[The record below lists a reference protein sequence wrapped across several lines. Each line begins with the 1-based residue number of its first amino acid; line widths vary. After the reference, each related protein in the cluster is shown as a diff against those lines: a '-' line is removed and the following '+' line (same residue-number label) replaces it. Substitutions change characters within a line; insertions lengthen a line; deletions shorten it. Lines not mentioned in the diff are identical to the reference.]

1 MKRKILVTGL
11 GAVSAAG
18 LTVEENIRTL
28 SSGTSA
34 VRPEPALLR
43 TRLAVPVG
51 EVGVGNA
58 RLKEC
63 LGIVYDVP
71 VTRTALLALLAA
83 REAVE
88 DAGLDSSALSGGR
101 TGFILGTSVGGM
113 DLTEDFYEE
122 FRHDCE
128 AGGDI
133 RMIKMHDCGASTDF
147 VAKRL
152 GIKGF
157 TITVSTACSSA
168 GNAIMLGA
176 RMISAGLL
184 DTVIAGGA
192 DALSRFTMNGFNSL
206 RILSA
211 SLCRPFDISRDGLNL
226 GEGAGFMVL
235 QSASS
240 LHGGSVPYCELS
252 GWAGTDEAYHQ
263 TGTSADGEGAFNSMS
278 QALEKAGLE
287 PSMIDYV
294 NTHGTGTPGND
305 LAEGTAIHRLFGA
318 EARYGSFKGYIGH
331 TLAASEGIEAVFC
344 AVMLKENR
352 LWPSLG
358 FSDIDPAIGTG
369 PYMAS
374 GEGISLK
381 HIVSNSF
388 GFGGNNS
395 SLVFSKTDDSNVG

>member
-28 SSGTSA
+28 SSGTCA

-63 LGIVYDVP
+63 LGIAYDVP

-113 DLTEDFYEE
+113 DLTEDFYED

-133 RMIKMHDCGASTDF
+133 RMIRMHDCGASTDF

-206 RILSA
+206 RILSD
-211 SLCRPFDISRDGLNL
+211 LP
-226 GEGAGFMVL
+226 GERKNQQKKPQKL
-235 QSASS
+235 
-240 LHGGSVPYCELS
+240 L
-252 GWAGTDEAYHQ
+252 
-263 TGTSADGEGAFNSMS
+263 
-278 QALEKAGLE
+278 
-287 PSMIDYV
+287 
-294 NTHGTGTPGND
+294 
-305 LAEGTAIHRLFGA
+305 
-318 EARYGSFKGYIGH
+318 
-331 TLAASEGIEAVFC
+331 
-344 AVMLKENR
+344 
-352 LWPSLG
+352 
-358 FSDIDPAIGTG
+358 
-369 PYMAS
+369 
-374 GEGISLK
+374 
-381 HIVSNSF
+381 
-388 GFGGNNS
+388 
-395 SLVFSKTDDSNVG
+395 